1 VFDKLSARL
10 SAVVE
15 GLRGRGRLTEENI
28 GDTMRQV
35 RMALLEA
42 DVALPVVKEFIDAV
56 KARAIGL
63 EIHKSLTPGQALVRV
78 IHEEL
83 VRVMGEGVRPINL
96 RTQPPAV
103 VLLAGLQGAGKT
115 TTAAKIALWLR
126 ERERKRVLLVSTD
139 VRRPAAM
146 LQLERLGAQ
155 LGIDVA
161 AASPSEAPLAIA
173 TRALEEAR
181 RGVYDAL
188 LVDTAGR
195 LHVDEEM
202 MAEVREL
209 GASLKPIETLFVVD
223 SMAGQDAVN
232 AARAFG
238 AALDLTGVVLTKADG
253 DARGGAALSVRH
265 VTGKPILF
273 VGVGEKPEALEVFQ
287 PERMASRILGM
298 GSHPQGRPRGGREAR
313 AQGGEGQGFRPR
325 RPARPAAPARGH
337 GWGRRPARQTAGA
350 AAGEGR
356 QPAAG
361 QREGHPAPDRHH
373 LLDDARRT
381 PLSQDDRRVAAAPDR
396 GRIRDPRVRR
406 QPAAEELPADAE
418 NDEGHGQ
425 GRSRANDA
433 VHGGPPA
440 AGAPLSPTQA
450 FLFSGVF
457 GIVRGSFLAG
467 PPWAVGSAVSERTL
481 RHWQTMVTIRL
492 MRRGG
497 KKEPFYHVV
506 VTDSRRAGG
515 GSLEQVGF
523 FNPVARGNSE
533 ELRLD
538 LARIDHWVA
547 CGAQPSDR
555 VAQLVKSYRKTH
567 QAAAA

>member
-28 GDTMRQV
+28 GDTLRQV

-42 DVALPVVKEFIDAV
+42 DVALPVVREFIDAV

-63 EIHKSLTPGQALVRV
+63 EIHNSLTPGQALVRV

-83 VRVMGEGVRPINL
+83 VRVMGAGARPIIL
-96 RTQPPAV
+96 RTQPPAI

-146 LQLERLGAQ
+146 LQLERLGSQ

-161 AASPSEAPLAIA
+161 AASPSETPLAIA
-173 TRALEEAR
+173 TRALDEAR

-195 LHVDEEM
+195 LHVDAEM
-202 MAEVREL
+202 MEEVREL
-209 GASLKPIETLFVVD
+209 ATSLKPIETLFVVD

-238 AALDLTGVVLTKADG
+238 ATLDLTGIVLTKADG

-298 GSHPQGRPRGGREAR
+298 GDVLSLVEEVTRKVDREAAEKLARKVAKGKDFDLDDLLGQLRQLEGMGGMAALLDKLPAQLQAKAGNLPQGNEKDIRRQIAIICSMTP
-313 AQGGEGQGFRPR
+313 GER
-325 RPARPAAPARGH
+325 RYPKTIDGS
-337 GWGRRPARQTAGA
+337 RRRRI
-350 AAGEGR
+350 AAGSGTHVADVNRLLKNFLQMHKMMKGMGKGGLGR
-356 QPAAG
+356 MMRSMAG
-361 QREGHPAPDRHH
+361 R
-373 LLDDARRT
+373 
-381 PLSQDDRRVAAAPDR
+381 
-396 GRIRDPRVRR
+396 
-406 QPAAEELPADAE
+406 LPP
-418 NDEGHGQ
+418 G
-425 GRSRANDA
+425 
-433 VHGGPPA
+433 
-440 AGAPLSPTQA
+440 
-450 FLFSGVF
+450 
-457 GIVRGSFLAG
+457 
-467 PPWAVGSAVSERTL
+467 L
-481 RHWQTMVTIRL
+481 R
-492 MRRGG
+492 
-497 KKEPFYHVV
+497 
-506 VTDSRRAGG
+506 
-515 GSLEQVGF
+515 
-523 FNPVARGNSE
+523 
-533 ELRLD
+533 
-538 LARIDHWVA
+538 
-547 CGAQPSDR
+547 
-555 VAQLVKSYRKTH
+555 
-567 QAAAA
+567 

>member
-1 VFDKLSARL
+1 MFDKLSARL

-28 GDTMRQV
+28 GDTLRQV

-161 AASPSEAPLAIA
+161 AASPSETPLAIA

-209 GASLKPIETLFVVD
+209 GTSLKPIETLFVVD

-298 GSHPQGRPRGGREAR
+298 GDVLSLVEEVTRKVDREEAEKLARKVAKGKDFDLDDLLGQLRQLEGMGGVAALLDKLPAQLQEKAGNLPQGNEKDIKRQIAIICSMTPRE
-313 AQGGEGQGFRPR
+313 R
-325 RPARPAAPARGH
+325 RFPKTIDGS
-337 GWGRRPARQTAGA
+337 RRRRI
-350 AAGEGR
+350 AAGSGTQVADVNRLLKNFLQMQKMMKGMGKGGLGR
-356 QPAAG
+356 MMRSMAG
-361 QREGHPAPDRHH
+361 R
-373 LLDDARRT
+373 
-381 PLSQDDRRVAAAPDR
+381 
-396 GRIRDPRVRR
+396 
-406 QPAAEELPADAE
+406 LPP
-418 NDEGHGQ
+418 G
-425 GRSRANDA
+425 
-433 VHGGPPA
+433 
-440 AGAPLSPTQA
+440 
-450 FLFSGVF
+450 
-457 GIVRGSFLAG
+457 
-467 PPWAVGSAVSERTL
+467 L
-481 RHWQTMVTIRL
+481 R
-492 MRRGG
+492 
-497 KKEPFYHVV
+497 
-506 VTDSRRAGG
+506 
-515 GSLEQVGF
+515 
-523 FNPVARGNSE
+523 
-533 ELRLD
+533 
-538 LARIDHWVA
+538 
-547 CGAQPSDR
+547 
-555 VAQLVKSYRKTH
+555 
-567 QAAAA
+567 

>member
-28 GDTMRQV
+28 GDTLRQV

-56 KARAIGL
+56 KARAVGL

-83 VRVMGEGVRPINL
+83 VRVMGEGVRPLNL

-103 VLLAGLQGAGKT
+103 ILLAGLQGAGKT

-161 AASPSEAPLAIA
+161 AASPSQTPLAIA
-173 TRALEEAR
+173 GRALEEAR
-181 RGVYDAL
+181 RGVYDVL

-202 MAEVREL
+202 MGEVREL
-209 GASLKPIETLFVVD
+209 AASLKPIETLFVVD

-253 DARGGAALSVRH
+253 DARGGAALSVRR
-265 VTGKPILF
+265 VTGQPILF
-273 VGVGEKPEALEVFQ
+273 VGVGEKPEALEAFQ

-298 GSHPQGRPRGGREAR
+298 GDVLSLVEEVTRKVDREEAEKLARKVAKGKDFDLDDLLGQLRQLEGMGGVSALLDKLPAQLAAKAGGLPAGHEKDIRRQIAIICSMTRGE
-313 AQGGEGQGFRPR
+313 R
-325 RPARPAAPARGH
+325 RFPKTIDGS
-337 GWGRRPARQTAGA
+337 RRRRI
-350 AAGEGR
+350 AAGSGTHVADVNRLLKNFLQMQKMMKGMGKGGLGR
-356 QPAAG
+356 MVRSMAG
-361 QREGHPAPDRHH
+361 R
-373 LLDDARRT
+373 
-381 PLSQDDRRVAAAPDR
+381 
-396 GRIRDPRVRR
+396 
-406 QPAAEELPADAE
+406 LPP
-418 NDEGHGQ
+418 G
-425 GRSRANDA
+425 
-433 VHGGPPA
+433 
-440 AGAPLSPTQA
+440 
-450 FLFSGVF
+450 
-457 GIVRGSFLAG
+457 
-467 PPWAVGSAVSERTL
+467 L
-481 RHWQTMVTIRL
+481 R
-492 MRRGG
+492 
-497 KKEPFYHVV
+497 
-506 VTDSRRAGG
+506 
-515 GSLEQVGF
+515 
-523 FNPVARGNSE
+523 
-533 ELRLD
+533 
-538 LARIDHWVA
+538 
-547 CGAQPSDR
+547 
-555 VAQLVKSYRKTH
+555 
-567 QAAAA
+567 